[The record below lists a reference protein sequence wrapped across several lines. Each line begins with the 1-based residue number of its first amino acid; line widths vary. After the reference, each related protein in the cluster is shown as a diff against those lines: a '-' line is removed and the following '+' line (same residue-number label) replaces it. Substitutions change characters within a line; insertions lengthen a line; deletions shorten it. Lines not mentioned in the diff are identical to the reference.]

1 MLELIYYNNCISSI
15 CFCSGSCAFCRV
27 TLTRWVWTLWQWP
40 QWEARNAGTI
50 GTGMKAFI
58 APKKIERSYGY
69 INTYEHTI
77 FNGMN
82 IHKSQLFWGE
92 QKVPGFWLIAIWQ
105 MDCKWKVDEGRLQCT
120 YPTPFATDDLS
131 GHQRG
136 ASRFSMGFNLAKAA
150 QDGGFHW
157 WLKVADSKPRT
168 RQFWSDSM

>member
-1 MLELIYYNNCISSI
+1 MVVLFSWYKLPEDLVSINISECKDERREFRGDGRDAI
-15 CFCSGSCAFCRV
+15 
-27 TLTRWVWTLWQWP
+27 WQMG
-40 QWEARNAGTI
+40 QYLYR
-50 GTGMKAFI
+50 
-58 APKKIERSYGY
+58 Y
-69 INTYEHTI
+69 I